1 MNIIGEHLSKSFD
14 HDLQA
19 LMNEFLRMGGMA
31 EENLKNAIKAL
42 IESDSMLAEQVIKGD
57 KLINQAEQT
66 LDEMV
71 VKILAKRQ
79 PAATD
84 LRMIMAISKANV
96 DLERIGDEAKKIA
109 KMARRSAQQG
119 QAPLGYQE
127 AQELGGQVV
136 EMLNTAIGAFAKFD
150 VTQAIEVLKLDP
162 EIDSHYKSASRS
174 LMSYITT
181 VESQN
186 EYIPKIIDVM
196 WALRALERIGAHAS
210 NIAEQAIYCISGN
223 DIRYQKQK
231 AEKVEQEM
239 LEQSLPNS

>member
-14 HDLQA
+14 HDLQM

-31 EENLKNAIKAL
+31 EENLRNAVKAL
-42 IESDSMLAEQVIKGD
+42 VESDSMLAEQVIKGD

-96 DLERIGDEAKKIA
+96 DMERIGDEAKKIA
-109 KMARRSAQQG
+109 KMARRLAQQG
-119 QAPLGYQE
+119 QAPLGYQDV
-127 AQELGGQVV
+127 QELGDQVV
-136 EMLNTAIGAFAKFD
+136 EMLNTAIEAFAKFD

-174 LMSYITT
+174 LLSYITT

-186 EYIPKIIDVM
+186 EYIPKIIDIM
-196 WALRALERIGAHAS
+196 WSLRALERIGAHAS

-231 AEKVEQEM
+231 AQKIEQEIS
-239 LEQSLPNS
+239 ENSLS

>member
-14 HDLQA
+14 HDLQN

-31 EENLKNAIKAL
+31 EENLKNAVKAL

-57 KLINQAEQT
+57 KFINQAEQT
-66 LDEMV
+66 VDEMV

-136 EMLNTAIGAFAKFD
+136 EMLNTAIEAFAKFD

-162 EIDSHYKSASRS
+162 EIDSYYKSASRS

-181 VESQN
+181 EESQN

-231 AEKVEQEM
+231 AAKVEKEM
-239 LEQSLPNS
+239 LEQPSV

>member
-14 HDLQA
+14 NDLQN

-31 EENLKNAIKAL
+31 EENLKNAVKAL
-42 IESDSMLAEQVIKGD
+42 VESDSMLAEQVIKGD
-57 KLINQAEQT
+57 KQINKAEQT
-66 LDEMV
+66 VDEMV
-71 VKILAKRQ
+71 TKILVKRQ

-127 AQELGGQVV
+127 AHELGMQVID
-136 EMLNTAIGAFAKFD
+136 MLSMAIEAFAKFD

-162 EIDSHYKSASRS
+162 EIDNHYKATSRS

-181 VESQN
+181 EESQH

-210 NIAEQAIYCISGN
+210 NLAEQAIYCISGN

-231 AEKVEQEM
+231 AEKVEKEI
-239 LEQSLPNS
+239 LENPSV

>member
-1 MNIIGEHLSKSFD
+1 MIGEHLSKSFD
-14 HDLQA
+14 NELQA

-42 IESDSMLAEQVIKGD
+42 VESDSVLAEQVIKND
-57 KLINQAEQT
+57 KLINKAEKNV
-66 LDEMV
+66 DEMV
-71 VKILAKRQ
+71 IKILAKRQ

-96 DLERIGDEAKKIA
+96 DLERIGDEAKKIG
-109 KMARRSAQQG
+109 KMARRSAHQG

-127 AQELGGQVV
+127 AHDLGVQVI
-136 EMLNTAIGAFAKFD
+136 EMLATAIEAFAKFD
-150 VTQAIEVLKLDP
+150 ATQAIEVLKLDP
-162 EIDSHYKSASRS
+162 EIDTHYKSASRS

-181 VESQN
+181 IESQN

-231 AEKVEQEM
+231 AEKVEKEM
-239 LEQSLPNS
+239 LENSNS